1 MMFSSVSGG
10 GGGYSDYSE
19 RDRLNTSVC
28 GLVLCSP
35 YFSGLRVKYSF
46 KSAAATA
53 DAADAAA
60 PQPVVICELGS
71 VT

>member
-1 MMFSSVSGG
+1 MCPEEEEDIVTIVT
-10 GGGYSDYSE
+10 SE

-60 PQPVVICELGS
+60 SPTSCYL
-71 VT
+71 

>member
-1 MMFSSVSGG
+1 MMFSSVSG

-53 DAADAAA
+53 DAAADAAD

>member
-10 GGGYSDYSE
+10 GGYSEYSE
-19 RDRLNTSVC
+19 RDRLKTSVC

-46 KSAAATA
+46 ISAAATA